1 MPEKELRELLSRLS
15 SEIKNTSQVDKSSKE
30 LLDNLKIEIDDLLE
44 REDKKISGNHS
55 SLLDHLKDSTEHF
68 EASHPE
74 LTAIMNNVINF
85 LNNLGI

>member
-1 MPEKELRELLSRLS
+1 M
-15 SEIKNTSQVDKSSKE
+15 
-30 LLDNLKIEIDDLLE
+30 LE
-44 REDKKISGNHS
+44 REDNKITEKHT
-55 SLLDHLKDSTEHF
+55 SLSEQLKESTEHF